1 MRHHDL
7 DLDANGPLSHLHVA
21 HRLGDVVPL
30 GLARGDEVALPE
42 LHGLGAL
49 SPELAADDDLHAL
62 GAVLHDEPEH
72 AVAGTTHRQPA
83 DELKAQGLALG
94 HGTACAILDAL
105 GEELHAVL
113 RETETLLHQGRQLS
127 NASALL
133 AQDFASPGGSDDDLG
148 SDGRHPHLH
157 AGIAVLSQGSG
168 QELVELGVENAIC
181 HELTFLGD
189 LCCRHVCSEGALA
202 WRT

>member
-72 AVAGTTHRQPA
+72 AVASTAHRQA
-83 DELKAQGLALG
+83 TDELEAQRLALRHRAAG
-94 HGTACAILDAL
+94 AVLHTL
-105 GEELHAVL
+105 GEQLHAVL
-113 RETETLLHQGRQLS
+113 GEAETFLHQRGEL
-127 NASALL
+127 ADAAALL
-133 AQDFASPGGSDDDLG
+133 PQDFPGPGGSDDDLG